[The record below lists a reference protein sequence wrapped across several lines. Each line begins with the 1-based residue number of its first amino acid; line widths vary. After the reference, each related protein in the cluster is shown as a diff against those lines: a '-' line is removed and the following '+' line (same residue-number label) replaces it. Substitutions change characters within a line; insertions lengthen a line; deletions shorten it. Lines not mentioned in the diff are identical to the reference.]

1 MNPVIRIKSDTV
13 LRQRTKRAP
22 AWVWFNTFEQ
32 GEVKE
37 LGKARVMGIR
47 VFAIGTLIS
56 EGEYLLLVTLKRP
69 SRALLRACCTKVVH
83 LCSEAIRS
91 QHVQHVLVSTR
102 VTRDWL
108 TKAVNHSEICP
119 IETHDSSRCV

>member
-22 AWVWFNTFEQ
+22 AWVWFDTFEQ

-47 VFAIGTLIS
+47 VFALGTLPG
-56 EGEYLLLVTLKRP
+56 EGEYLLLVTLKRL
-69 SRALLRACCTKVVH
+69 SRALLRALCT
-83 LCSEAIRS
+83 CWERIASEHKWTTFM
-91 QHVQHVLVSTR
+91 QHTL
-102 VTRDWL
+102 
-108 TKAVNHSEICP
+108 
-119 IETHDSSRCV
+119 